1 VGVGKAT
8 GCDMSVVFNQ
18 VRTGVFLDSVVLMRI
33 SRELADLEGIE
44 EAALMIGTPS
54 NLAILERA
62 GLLSELG
69 RQAGGGD
76 LVLAVRARD
85 AATAEIA
92 ATEAE
97 RALERPSR
105 TGSQAE
111 TWQPRTLRSACSVMT
126 DANFAL
132 VSVPGDFAAA
142 EARKA
147 LRLGLHVMIFSDNVP
162 LEEEVALKREAT
174 EAGLLVMGPDCGTVI
189 IGGVPLAFANQV
201 SRGDIGLIGASGTGI
216 QEVSSLITRLGGGV
230 SHALGVG
237 GRDLSDAVGGS
248 SMLAAL
254 KLLNNDPGTRHVVL
268 ISKPPSTAVA
278 KSILTEVAASDKT
291 FSICFIGAAPLS
303 LPSNA
308 TLLRTLKAAAE
319 HAVGTSINAV
329 AKEWGE
335 GSVLP
340 GAGRSRIVGLFCGGT
355 LAAEAQVVFIDEAVS
370 VASNAPIPGVSQ
382 LVAASHHVL
391 VDLGDDS
398 YTRGRP
404 HPMIDPTVREGELVR
419 ALGDPTVAVVLLDV
433 VIGHGAHVNPASAIA
448 RVLCKA
454 SPERP
459 VVVASVTGTKRD
471 PQDRDAQASILRGA
485 GVLMAPSNAD
495 AARLA
500 LACLSLID

>member
-1 VGVGKAT
+1 
-8 GCDMSVVFNQ
+8 MSVVINQ

-33 SRELADLEGIE
+33 SRELAHFEGIE
-44 EAALMIGTPS
+44 EVALMIGTPS
-54 NLAILERA
+54 NLTILESA
-62 GLLSELG
+62 GLLGELG

-85 AATAEIA
+85 AAAAELA

-105 TGSQAE
+105 TGSRTE
-111 TWQPRTLRSACSVMT
+111 TWQPRTLRSACLAMA
-126 DANFAL
+126 DANLAL

-189 IGGVPLAFANQV
+189 IDGVPLAFANQV
-201 SRGDIGLIGASGTGI
+201 PRGDIGLIGASGTGI
-216 QEVSSLITRLGGGV
+216 QEVSSLIARLGGGV

-248 SMLAAL
+248 STLAAL

-268 ISKPPSTAVA
+268 ISKPPSAVVA
-278 KSILTEVAASDKT
+278 KSILAAVAASNKT
-291 FSICFIGAAPLS
+291 FSICFIGAAPLPV
-303 LPSNA
+303 PSNA

-319 HAVGTSINAV
+319 HAVGTSINAME
-329 AKEWGE
+329 KKWGDE
-335 GSVLP
+335 SVLP

-355 LAAEAQVVFIDEAVS
+355 LAAEAQVVLIDEAVS
-370 VASNAPIPGVSQ
+370 VASNAPIRGASE
-382 LVAASHHVL
+382 LVTGSHHVL
-391 VDLGDDS
+391 VDLGDDN

-404 HPMIDPTVREGELVR
+404 HPMIDPAVREGELMR
-419 ALGDPTVAVVLLDV
+419 ALGDATVAVVLLDV
-433 VIGHGAHVNPASAIA
+433 VIGHGAHSDPASAIA

-454 SPERP
+454 LPDRP
-459 VVVASVTGTKRD
+459 VVVASVTGTKCD
-471 PQDRDAQASILRGA
+471 PQDRDAQVLILRDA
-485 GVLMAPSNAD
+485 GVLIAPTNAD

-500 LACLSLID
+500 LTCLSLID

>member
-1 VGVGKAT
+1 MGIGKT
-8 GCDMSVVFNQ
+8 IGRVMSVVINQ

-33 SRELADLEGIE
+33 SRELAHFEGIE
-44 EAALMIGTPS
+44 EVALMIGTPS
-54 NLAILERA
+54 NLTILESA
-62 GLLSELG
+62 GLLGELG

-85 AATAEIA
+85 AAAAELA

-105 TGSQAE
+105 TGSRTE
-111 TWQPRTLRSACSVMT
+111 TWQPRTLRSACLAMA
-126 DANFAL
+126 DANLAL

-189 IGGVPLAFANQV
+189 IDGVPLAFANQV
-201 SRGDIGLIGASGTGI
+201 PRGDIGLIGASGTGI
-216 QEVSSLITRLGGGV
+216 QEVSSLIARLGGGV

-248 SMLAAL
+248 STLAAL
-254 KLLNNDPGTRHVVL
+254 KLLNNDSGTRHVVL
-268 ISKPPSTAVA
+268 ISKPPSTVVA
-278 KSILTEVAASDKT
+278 KSILAAVAASNKT
-291 FSICFIGAAPLS
+291 FSICFIGAAPLPV
-303 LPSNA
+303 PSNA

-319 HAVGTSINAV
+319 HAVGTSINAME
-329 AKEWGE
+329 KEWCDE
-335 GSVLP
+335 SVLP

-370 VASNAPIPGVSQ
+370 VASNAPIRGASE
-382 LVAASHHVL
+382 LVTGSHHVL

-404 HPMIDPTVREGELVR
+404 HPMIDPAVREGELIR
-419 ALGDPTVAVVLLDV
+419 ALGDATVAVVLLDV
-433 VIGHGAHVNPASAIA
+433 VIGHGAHSDPASAIA

-454 SPERP
+454 LPDRP
-459 VVVASVTGTKRD
+459 VVVASVTGTKCD
-471 PQDRDAQASILRGA
+471 PQDRDAQVSILRDA
-485 GVLMAPSNAD
+485 GVLIAPTNAD

-500 LACLSLID
+500 LTCLSLID

>member
-1 VGVGKAT
+1 
-8 GCDMSVVFNQ
+8 MSVVINQ

-33 SRELADLEGIE
+33 SRELAHFEGIE
-44 EAALMIGTPS
+44 EVALMIGTPS
-54 NLAILERA
+54 NLTILESA
-62 GLLSELG
+62 GLLGELG

-85 AATAEIA
+85 AAAAELA

-105 TGSQAE
+105 TGSRTE
-111 TWQPRTLRSACSVMT
+111 TWQPRTLRSACLAMP
-126 DANFAL
+126 DANLAL

-189 IGGVPLAFANQV
+189 IDGAPLAFANQV
-201 SRGDIGLIGASGTGI
+201 PRGDIGLIGASGTGI
-216 QEVSSLITRLGGGV
+216 QEVSSLIARLGGGV

-248 SMLAAL
+248 STLAAL

-268 ISKPPSTAVA
+268 ISKPPSAVVA
-278 KSILTEVAASDKT
+278 KSILAAVAASNKT
-291 FSICFIGAAPLS
+291 FSICFIGAAPLPV
-303 LPSNA
+303 PSNA

-319 HAVGTSINAV
+319 HAVGTSINAME
-329 AKEWGE
+329 KEWGDE
-335 GSVLP
+335 SVLP

-355 LAAEAQVVFIDEAVS
+355 LAAEAQVVLMDEAVS
-370 VASNAPIPGVSQ
+370 VASNAPVRGASE
-382 LVAASHHVL
+382 LVTGSHHVL

-404 HPMIDPTVREGELVR
+404 HPMIDPAVREGELIR
-419 ALGDPTVAVVLLDV
+419 ALGDATVAVVLLDV
-433 VIGHGAHVNPASAIA
+433 VIGHGAHSDPASAIA

-454 SPERP
+454 LPDRP
-459 VVVASVTGTKRD
+459 VVIASVTGTKGD
-471 PQDRDAQASILRGA
+471 PQDRDAQLLILRDA
-485 GVLMAPSNAD
+485 GVLIAPTNAD

-500 LACLSLID
+500 LTCLSLID

>member
-1 VGVGKAT
+1 
-8 GCDMSVVFNQ
+8 MSVVINQ

-33 SRELADLEGIE
+33 SRELADFEGIE
-44 EAALMIGTPS
+44 EVALMIGTPS
-54 NLAILERA
+54 NLTILESA
-62 GLLSELG
+62 GLLGELG

-85 AATAEIA
+85 AAAAELA

-105 TGSQAE
+105 TGSRTE
-111 TWQPRTLRSACSVMT
+111 TWQPRTLRSACLAMA
-126 DANFAL
+126 DANLAL

-162 LEEEVALKREAT
+162 LEEEVALKREAM

-189 IGGVPLAFANQV
+189 IDGVPLAFANQV
-201 SRGDIGLIGASGTGI
+201 PRGDIGLIGASGTGI
-216 QEVSSLITRLGGGV
+216 QEVSSLIARLGGGV

-248 SMLAAL
+248 STLAAL

-268 ISKPPSTAVA
+268 ISKPPSAVVA
-278 KSILTEVAASDKT
+278 KSILAAVAASNKT
-291 FSICFIGAAPLS
+291 FSICFVGAAPLS
-303 LPSNA
+303 VPSNA

-319 HAVGTSINAV
+319 HAVGTSINATE
-329 AKEWGE
+329 KECGDE
-335 GSVLP
+335 SVLAR
-340 GAGRSRIVGLFCGGT
+340 AGRSRIVGLFCGGT
-355 LAAEAQVVFIDEAVS
+355 LAAEAQVVLIDEAVS
-370 VASNAPIPGVSQ
+370 VASNAPIRGASE
-382 LVAASHHVL
+382 LVTGSHHVL

-404 HPMIDPTVREGELVR
+404 HPMIDPAVREGELMR
-419 ALGDPTVAVVLLDV
+419 ALGDATVAVVLLDV
-433 VIGHGAHVNPASAIA
+433 VIGHGAHSDPASAIA

-454 SPERP
+454 LPDRP
-459 VVVASVTGTKRD
+459 VVIASVTGTKGD
-471 PQDRDAQASILRGA
+471 PQDRDAQLLILRDA
-485 GVLMAPSNAD
+485 GVLIAPTNAD

-500 LACLSLID
+500 LTCLSLTD

>member
-1 VGVGKAT
+1 
-8 GCDMSVVFNQ
+8 MSVVINQ

-33 SRELADLEGIE
+33 SRELADFEGIE
-44 EAALMIGTPS
+44 EVALMIGTPS
-54 NLAILERA
+54 NLAILESA
-62 GLLSELG
+62 GLLGELG

-85 AATAEIA
+85 AAAAELA

-97 RALERPSR
+97 RALERPSK
-105 TGSQAE
+105 TGSRTK
-111 TWQPRTLRSACSVMT
+111 TWQPRTLRSACSEMA
-126 DANFAL
+126 DANLAL

-162 LEEEVALKREAT
+162 LEEEVALKCEAT

-189 IGGVPLAFANQV
+189 IDGVPLAFANQV
-201 SRGDIGLIGASGTGI
+201 PRGDIGLIGASGTGI
-216 QEVSSLITRLGGGV
+216 QEVSSLIARLGGGV

-248 SMLAAL
+248 STLAAL

-268 ISKPPSTAVA
+268 ISKPPSTVVA
-278 KSILTEVAASDKT
+278 NSILAAVAASDKT
-291 FSICFIGAAPLS
+291 FSICFIGAAPLPV
-303 LPSNA
+303 PSNA

-319 HAVGTSINAV
+319 HAVGTSINAME
-329 AKEWGE
+329 KECGDE
-335 GSVLP
+335 SVLP
-340 GAGRSRIVGLFCGGT
+340 RAGRSRIVGLFCGGT

-370 VASNAPIPGVSQ
+370 VASNAPIRGASE
-382 LVAASHHVL
+382 LVTGSHHVL

-404 HPMIDPTVREGELVR
+404 HPMIDPAVREDELMR
-419 ALGDPTVAVVLLDV
+419 ALGDATVAVVLLDV
-433 VIGHGAHVNPASAIA
+433 VIGHGAHSDPASAIA

-454 SPERP
+454 SPDRP
-459 VVVASVTGTKRD
+459 VVIASVTGTKSD
-471 PQDRDAQASILRGA
+471 PQDRDAQVLILRDA
-485 GVLMAPSNAD
+485 GVLIAPTNAD

-500 LACLSLID
+500 LTCLSLID

>member
-1 VGVGKAT
+1 
-8 GCDMSVVFNQ
+8 MSVVINQ

-33 SRELADLEGIE
+33 SRELADFEGIE
-44 EAALMIGTPS
+44 EVALMIGTPS
-54 NLAILERA
+54 NLTILESA
-62 GLLSELG
+62 GLLGELG

-85 AATAEIA
+85 AAAAELA

-105 TGSQAE
+105 TGSRTE
-111 TWQPRTLRSACSVMT
+111 TWQPRTLRSACLAMA
-126 DANFAL
+126 DANLAL

-189 IGGVPLAFANQV
+189 IDGVPLAFANQV
-201 SRGDIGLIGASGTGI
+201 PRGDIGLIGASGTGI
-216 QEVSSLITRLGGGV
+216 QEVSSLIARLGGGV

-248 SMLAAL
+248 STLAAL

-268 ISKPPSTAVA
+268 ISKPPSAVVA
-278 KSILTEVAASDKT
+278 KSILAAVAASNKT

-303 LPSNA
+303 VPSNA

-319 HAVGTSINAV
+319 HAVGTSINAME
-329 AKEWGE
+329 KEWGDE
-335 GSVLP
+335 SVLP

-355 LAAEAQVVFIDEAVS
+355 LAAEAQVVFIDEAVP
-370 VASNAPIPGVSQ
+370 VASNAPIRGASE
-382 LVAASHHVL
+382 LVTASHHVL
-391 VDLGDDS
+391 VDLGDDN

-404 HPMIDPTVREGELVR
+404 HPMIDPAVREGELMR
-419 ALGDPTVAVVLLDV
+419 ALGDATVAVVLLDV
-433 VIGHGAHVNPASAIA
+433 VIGHGAHSDPASAIA

-454 SPERP
+454 LPDRP
-459 VVVASVTGTKRD
+459 VVIASVTGTKRD
-471 PQDRDAQASILRGA
+471 PQDRDAQVSILRDA
-485 GVLMAPSNAD
+485 GVLIAPTNAD

-500 LACLSLID
+500 LTCLSLID